1 MLLTAYLEIWV
12 CAVCMPRSHKKDAR
26 LIVVNSLP
34 CREIYMHFLSSADFN
49 KIIFFFCYFM
59 DTIRVLNS
67 LKSDLGP
74 KSFVNPYKPSI
85 LLVGH
90 RQTMQN
96 QIRCSLSDQV
106 LHCLKTEG
114 IIHLIVHKGLKFII
128 CHNIMQYYQTFT
140 VIECCIQKVPPP
152 PPPPPLLSIALA
164 YLKTDFNF
172 YKFSLYLPNLSM
184 LH

>member
-1 MLLTAYLEIWV
+1 MKFTCIFCHLLILTK
-12 CAVCMPRSHKKDAR
+12 S
-26 LIVVNSLP
+26 
-34 CREIYMHFLSSADFN
+34 
-49 KIIFFFCYFM
+49 FFFIYFM
-59 DTIRVLNS
+59 DTTRVLNS

-106 LHCLKTEG
+106 LHCLKTER

-128 CHNIMQYYQTFT
+128 CHNFMQYCQTFT

-152 PPPPPLLSIALA
+152 PLPLNRPCLFEDRFQFLQI
-164 YLKTDFNF
+164 
-172 YKFSLYLPNLSM
+172 
-184 LH
+184 